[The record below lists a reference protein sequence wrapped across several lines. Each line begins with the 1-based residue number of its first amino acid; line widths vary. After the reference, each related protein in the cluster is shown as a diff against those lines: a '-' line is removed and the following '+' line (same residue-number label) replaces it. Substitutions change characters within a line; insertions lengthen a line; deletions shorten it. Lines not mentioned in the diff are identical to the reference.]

1 VTSPRGAKR
10 ILALLAVFSIINF
23 GDKAVL
29 GLAGPSI
36 TSDLGLSNT
45 RFGSI
50 SSAFYLLFSLC
61 ALLVGLFDVAAPG
74 GGRIRLLELGASAGL
89 HQLLAHFHIAGED
102 WSWGPA
108 DSPVQ
113 LPAAVQG
120 PAAPV
125 PLEVVSADG
134 CDLDP
139 VDATSAEGR
148 LRLTSFVWP
157 FDLHRH
163 ERLAGALRLAAVHQ
177 PVVERASAA
186 SWLDARLDAGPDD
199 DDALTVVWHSITQL
213 YWPASEIDAV
223 RTALNAYG
231 QQHRL
236 AEVAMEYPPGGGRAD
251 QPEVLTTLWSGDG
264 SPPRERRLGTAHD
277 HGIPVRVTGSAGG

>member
-1 VTSPRGAKR
+1 
-10 ILALLAVFSIINF
+10 
-23 GDKAVL
+23 
-29 GLAGPSI
+29 
-36 TSDLGLSNT
+36 
-45 RFGSI
+45 
-50 SSAFYLLFSLC
+50 
-61 ALLVGLFDVAAPG
+61 
-74 GGRIRLLELGASAGL
+74 LLELGASAGL

-134 CDLDP
+134 CDVDP

-223 RTALNAYG
+223 RTTLSAYG